1 MNDQVHGLMV
11 RHEQGRAAA
20 QMPPQQAATYAA
32 YSVEDNAGPSVGSI
46 LAILRRRLNL
56 IVGVAAAVCAVGAA
70 YTLMQTPSYS
80 ATALLMVNPNPEQI
94 VPEKTALNNNRP
106 DAGLIDSEIEVLKSP
121 SLAARL
127 AGELDLDRD
136 PEWNPALRPGHEFAA
151 SPAAKTASATPANSP
166 LAGLSSPAGDAAQ
179 IVPAT
184 TNLMT
189 APAAATPPRLA
200 PDDVVANVA
209 EAIDVRRRGISNV
222 IEIEADSR
230 NPAKA
235 AQMANGLAE
244 LYLKTLSEARY
255 DGSQK
260 ANEWLK
266 DRLGELKAEVLNKQ
280 AAASAYKAQ
289 RNLLTAQGM
298 SLVETQLAEVQSS
311 LLRTRSEFAQKQ
323 AEYSQLNDVS
333 KRGET
338 VAAFSSNS
346 GSDSM
351 QGLRARSA
359 DAAQKVADLS
369 KRYGPAYPALQQAKE
384 EQASIDAQ
392 VADEMTRIANKAKI
406 EMSSLGARMET
417 QEREMTS
424 LRSELVNS
432 NFDQVKLEALETD
445 AQAAQSVYESFLQR
459 YHEVARQ
466 GSIAGVG
473 ARILSPAR
481 APGMPTSPHILFNGA
496 ITLAA
501 AFALAILTG
510 LLAEQFRGTIETT
523 EEVERR
529 VGARALVAI
538 PELRRS
544 HLRRLPK
551 RERNPAGYLV
561 TKRMSPYAESLRVL
575 HASILLSNQPQDK
588 VVAITSAMP
597 GDGKTTISVGL
608 SRIAALGGQ
617 KVIVVDCD
625 LRMRQINKV
634 LGIAPTEGLQHV
646 LSGEMAWQDV
656 VGVDKAS
663 GAHVLPAAEGTFTSK
678 DMFGS
683 GTMEKL
689 IQELSQ
695 TYDLVVL
702 DCAPV
707 FAVADTRLITS
718 LADTTVIAARSRKTP
733 AKALAATI
741 AQLEIAG
748 ARILGVALN
757 RVDARGGR
765 RSFYDGLYYS
775 KAFSGYYA
783 KE

>member
-1 MNDQVHGLMV
+1 MNDTIHGLMV
-11 RHEQGRAAA
+11 RHDQGRAPA

-32 YSVEDNAGPSVGSI
+32 YSIEDRAGPSVGSI

-56 IVGVAAAVCAVGAA
+56 IAGVAIAVCAAGAA
-70 YTLMQTPSYS
+70 FTLMQTPRYS
-80 ATALLMVNPNPEQI
+80 ATALLIVNPNPDQI
-94 VPEKTALNNNRP
+94 VPEKTALNNTRP
-106 DAGLIDSEIEVLKSP
+106 DAGMIDSEIEVLKSP
-121 SLAARL
+121 ALTARL

-136 PEWNPALRPGHEFAA
+136 PEWNPALRQGHEFALA
-151 SPAAKTASATPANSP
+151 PAARTAAVTPANSP
-166 LAGLSSPAGDAAQ
+166 LTGLSSGGAAK

-184 TNLMT
+184 TNIMT
-189 APAAATPPRLA
+189 APLATNPPRLA
-200 PDDVVANVA
+200 PDEVVANVA

-230 NPAKA
+230 SPAKA
-235 AQMANGLAE
+235 AALANGLAN

-255 DGSQK
+255 DGSEK

-311 LLRTRSEFAQKQ
+311 LLRTRSEYAQKQ
-323 AEYSQLNDVS
+323 AEYSQLNEVS

-338 VAAFSSNS
+338 VAAFGASS
-346 GSDSM
+346 GTDSM
-351 QGLRARSA
+351 RELRTKSA
-359 DAAQKVADLS
+359 EAAQKVADLS
-369 KRYGPAYPALQQAKE
+369 QRYGPAYPALQQAKE
-384 EQASIDAQ
+384 EQAAIDEQ
-392 VADEMTRIANKAKI
+392 VRDEMTRIANKAKL
-406 EMSSLGARMET
+406 EMASLGARMDT
-417 QEREMTS
+417 QEREMNG
-424 LRSELVNS
+424 LRAQLVNS

-466 GSIAGVG
+466 GSIEGVG
-473 ARILSPAR
+473 ARILSA
-481 APGMPTSPHILFNGA
+481 AGIPGMPTSPHLLFNGA

-538 PELRRS
+538 PELRRT

-575 HASILLSNQPQDK
+575 HASILLSNQPNDK

-597 GDGKTTISVGL
+597 GDGKTTLSIGL
-608 SRIAALGGQ
+608 ARIAALGGQ

-634 LGIAPTEGLQHV
+634 LGIAPQEGLQHV
-646 LSGEMAWQDV
+646 LSGEMEWQGV

-683 GTMEKL
+683 GTMEQL

-748 ARILGVALN
+748 ARVLGVALN

>member
-1 MNDQVHGLMV
+1 MNDTIHGMLV
-11 RHEQGRAAA
+11 RHDQSRTATA
-20 QMPPQQAATYAA
+20 MPQQQAATYAA

-56 IVGVAAAVCAVGAA
+56 IAGVAIAVCAAGAVF
-70 YTLMQTPSYS
+70 TLMQTPRYS
-80 ATALLMVNPNPEQI
+80 ATALLIVNPNPDQI
-94 VPEKTALNNNRP
+94 VPEKTALNSTRP
-106 DAGLIDSEIEVLKSP
+106 DAGMIDSEIEVLKSP
-121 SLAARL
+121 TLAARL
-127 AGELDLDRD
+127 AGELELDRD
-136 PEWNPALRPGHEFAA
+136 PEWNPALRSGHELAA
-151 SPAAKTASATPANSP
+151 LPSAKTAAATPANSP
-166 LAGLSSPAGDAAQ
+166 FAGLKGESGS

-189 APAAATPPRLA
+189 APAAATLPRLA
-200 PDDVVANVA
+200 PDNVVANLS
-209 EAIDVRRRGISNV
+209 EAIDVHRRGISNV
-222 IEIEADSR
+222 IEVKADSQSA
-230 NPAKA
+230 AKA
-235 AQMANGLAE
+235 AQIANGLAN
-244 LYLKTLSEARY
+244 LYLKTLAEARY
-255 DGSQK
+255 DGSEK

-280 AAASAYKAQ
+280 AAASQYKAQ
-289 RNLLTAQGM
+289 RNLLTAQGVN
-298 SLVETQLAEVQSS
+298 LVESQIAEVQTS

-323 AEYSQLNDVS
+323 AEYAQLNDVS

-338 VAAFSSNS
+338 VASFGSSN
-346 GSDSM
+346 GTDSM
-351 QGLRARSA
+351 GQLRARSA

-384 EQASIDAQ
+384 EQAAIDAEVQ
-392 VADEMTRIANKAKI
+392 NEMGRIANKAKI
-406 EMSSLGARMET
+406 EMASLGARMDT
-417 QEREMTS
+417 QERELNS
-424 LRSELVNS
+424 LRGSLVNS

-466 GSIAGVG
+466 GSIEGVG
-473 ARILSPAR
+473 ARILSLAR
-481 APGMPTSPHILFNGA
+481 PPGLPTSPHLLFNAA

-501 AFALAILTG
+501 AFALAILVG

-575 HASILLSNQPQDK
+575 HASILLSNQPNDK

-597 GDGKTTISVGL
+597 GDGKTTLSVGL
-608 SRIAALGGQ
+608 GRIAALGGQ

-634 LGIAPTEGLQHV
+634 LGIAPKEGLQHV
-646 LSGEMAWQDV
+646 LSGEMDWRSV

-683 GTMEKL
+683 GAMEKL
-689 IQELSQ
+689 VQELSQ
-695 TYDLVVL
+695 AYDLVVL
-702 DCAPV
+702 DCAPI
-707 FAVADTRLITS
+707 FAVADTRLIAS

-748 ARILGVALN
+748 ARVLGVALN
-757 RVDARGGR
+757 RVDSRGGR